1 MRTVSSMRPSM
12 DSTSC
17 ILVEDAKAEAQDEE
31 PRDVT
36 SSQAPTE
43 ESLPT
48 STAVHSSHL
57 SLSSKLSPGSNTDQ
71 QQQQQQQ
78 QQWPAVVE
86 VREYGVPHASTI
98 PPFQFWN
105 SEFRNKE
112 PAFIRLNF
120 TLPWGANFAVYGR
133 RNVAPSVTQ
142 YDFVEF
148 IKGGRV
154 DHRLKRSVDGGLLMV
169 GPFDPTRRGED
180 MIQFQSPAAVSFTTS
195 TTQKWRD
202 HRGDVLHVIPPP
214 LFIVNHNH
222 LEKSP
227 GSSEDVSEG
236 LGVSTTEKVSSW
248 LSGGTKS
255 KRLKSRNSTRHRK
268 TPGLPAAPTYQE
280 VSRRKRVVVGHKVS
294 RRSSGIG
301 ISGSLVMMVN
311 VTLLQYLDTGRWFLS
326 VYNDDLRPQEVTLV
340 VAEAEGVSTAC
351 PNDCGGHGSC
361 YLGKC
366 DCIDGYEGVD
376 CSKTGQC
383 SNPNLPVI
391 PDETDALIHS
401 GQMMYFTRE
410 LVVLCAGVCP
420 VLCSN
425 HGKYGGGMCHCEEGW
440 KGPECDIPE
449 HDCQVPDCSG
459 HGQCLGGVCIC
470 RPGWKGTFC
479 NQVDCVDPLCS
490 SHGSCVGGK
499 CYCKA
504 GWQGVN
510 CSIVDQQVYQ
520 CLPGCSEHGSYDLEM
535 GACIC
540 ENYWSG
546 TDCSQAWTVALM
558 VVVTKASVSV
568 TLDGLVTAVTCC
580 LVTRDAPSTANAR
593 TGPVSALRDGT
604 GGIVPYVWPVPYLEY
619 LRSGS
624 IPPTSDLDRHGQSQL
639 WPDLGFSDMEYSF
652 GFDQLFAKS
661 FGSSCPYKAR
671 SGEIKLD
678 LGQLKSD
685 LNISVAN
692 LASCPSSTSC
702 NCHVCRQNLCAA
714 TRADMLEQSRNR
726 TVVNSAGCRSACN
739 HHGTC
744 TLEDSE
750 YHCVCSDGW
759 AGLDCSIRLE
769 LECDDDIDNDEGK
782 AAHCILEMSR
792 IIWLQMMRDPLASQ
806 WCTMSQTPDLING
819 MTDCSDS
826 ECCNHHSCTEH
837 IMCHAS
843 NDPVEVLLRK
853 QPPSVTASFYQRVKF
868 LIEENSVQSY
878 AHMDEY
884 SESFFAYVVF
894 FSLLPPIVVSSGTRL
909 RRGFYEVTNSPWLV
923 RLWVSSGDVVSVSLS
938 HSLSVKPSLSPPLL
952 YTSGLC
958 VCSRVSVMRGQVVT
972 PQGLGIVGIRVSV
985 DRDSRFGF
993 TLTRAGGWEF
1003 CFGGFDSWHIS
1014 VVSQLSDF
1022 HLQRPSIFLWKTYP
1036 TTKVLDSDPED
1047 SLHPLRPTLYS
1058 PYRFDVLVNGGGAVT
1073 LQFQRNPF
1081 LPLTRTVFVPW
1092 NQIVVLPPIAMQL
1105 SDESDLYREHGS
1117 SAPGLPNNLPGRATP
1132 LFGGTQ
1138 RAPCLDHDHEL
1149 LRPVIMSTWMPEKVG
1164 AMPGRCLVLA
1174 ETQIL
1179 QESIQ
1184 IPGSS
1189 LHLMYQS
1196 SQAPG
1201 YLSTVLMRLTHSTV
1215 PTTLTH
1221 VHVRVEIEG
1230 SVHTRAYEADPH
1242 LTHTFAW
1249 NKRNV
1254 YKQKVY
1260 GVAQAKISVGY
1271 QYSSCPSILWETQTA
1286 VLQGFDVDISDV
1298 GGWSLDIHHHYNFH
1312 EGVLQNGEG
1321 INLLF
1326 KHCHEFFRRKK
1337 APPSTSSTAM
1347 FNDIVTGILQK
1358 EEGNTLLFKNCLEF
1372 SRRKKATPSTSSTA
1386 MFNNM
1391 VTGILQKEE
1400 GTTLHFKH
1408 CHEFSRRKKATTSTS
1423 STAMFNDIVTGILQ
1437 KEEGNTLHFKHCHE
1451 FSRRVM
1457 APPSTSST
1465 AMFNDNVTGT
1475 IQKEESNS
1483 LHFKHCHEFSRRMM
1497 APPST
1502 SSTAMCNDSVTGI
1515 LQKGDGTTFHLKH
1528 CHRRDEALG
1537 SALDC
1542 SSQDIVI
1549 VLMCCEVD
1557 VPGLV
1562 DEIGRKKATTSTS
1575 STAMFN
1581 DIVTGILQKGDGTTL
1596 HFKQYPRTV
1605 KVVMGTGLQ
1614 RPLMCSDCNGSAK
1627 DSRLLTPVAL
1637 TSGPDGSL
1645 YVGDFNLVR
1654 RITPEGNVYTVL
1666 QLSTTQVSYQYYL
1679 SVSPA
1684 DGHLY
1689 ISNSEKHQILRALSV
1704 EPVEEPAI
1712 NYEPV
1717 VGSGER
1723 CIPGDETHCGD
1734 EGPARDAKLAHP
1746 KGLAIAAD
1754 KTMYI
1759 ADGTNI
1765 RAVDPQGVIHT
1776 LVGHHGHHN
1785 HWTPVPCHGA
1795 IPAQQAQLQWPTG
1808 LSLSPLDGSLHF
1820 IDDRLVLKLTD
1831 DLKVKVV
1838 AGTPLHC
1845 HASTVEHHQGTK
1857 TDTTTG
1863 VETAETQIQ
1872 GVPESEEGSKATSTV
1887 LGSVLAL
1894 AFSPTGD
1901 LFIAESDSRK
1911 VNAIRVVDSAGRIS
1925 DFAGKQQEKLNRM
1938 QSCDCNSNS
1947 SLSTTP
1953 GGATLCPCGGLL
1965 PDDTAPD
1972 HNSKETMLSSTAQFT
1987 SISALTV
1994 SPDGVLNVADQ
2005 GSLHILAL
2013 EHYLPTHDENG
2024 EFRIPYPPTREVYVF
2039 NRYGQHIA
2047 TKDLTSGKTRYSFLY
2062 SKNTSFG
2069 KLSTVTDSSGNKI
2082 LFLRDY
2088 SNVVSTIEN
2097 TQDHKSDLKISGV
2110 GFLVKFTEKGKMEI
2124 ELDYDS
2130 STGLLTSRSDSHGGG
2145 GSTPK
2150 SDGSTMFCRM
2160 QGGETFMYHYGDH
2173 GRLIDVVLPTGET
2186 MNLASH
2192 LTPDDGLAIQV
2203 SAGVQSSLADMDQQL
2218 QHLVLLKMEG
2228 QGAKKLVARD
2238 GPLAAA
2244 TEAASFLNGSFSV
2257 RSSWGGQLT
2266 CAAMARHPL
2275 LELSLPVEA
2284 EMLTMWSQQVLTLG
2298 DSLVNTMQWTYSL
2311 VGDVRTTQQTL
2322 HKELWVNQSR
2332 VLGIEFDQANG
2343 HETFY
2348 DRDRQ
2353 ALFIVSF
2360 DPAGLPQSWAPAGG
2374 GLPVNITYDRFNRVD
2389 GWKWGVQ
2396 SEKYSYESHGLLSE
2410 ISSPQDGTTKYTYN
2424 DLNILS
2430 HISLPSQRTFSL
2442 KYDEDGGLRHVT
2454 LPGGTHHSFSCQPS
2468 LGFLRVTYTP
2478 PGSVRAYIQHYSHS
2492 GALLQTVFPGDGAR
2506 VLYRYHPSGQ
2516 LAEVLHGDGRSQL
2529 NYSPV
2534 TSFPSEVLH
2543 SERDFEYRWDYQFQA
2558 GLLTEERLDFGAK
2571 TGLSNAKF
2579 TYEYDTNF
2587 RLTGV
2592 QGRIGGQNLP
2602 EHSLGYNPR
2611 TGAPEQ
2617 LGQFKVSRTK
2627 SNETSVY
2634 DGTAIFSRINNPH
2647 FQDVQV
2653 AVTIHRM
2660 EVFRMEFT
2668 HDSRS
2673 QTRTYT
2679 RNVGVNTY
2687 TNVKNYTWDSDGQL
2701 SGVEAQEPWGFRYDD
2716 NGNMLSLTYRGN
2728 TIPME
2733 YNVMDRIVKFGEGLY
2748 RYDNR
2753 GLVVQNAREE
2763 RFHYN
2768 AKGLLVRATKRGRF
2782 DVRYYYDHLDRLAT
2796 RKDNYGNVTQFFYTN
2811 HQRPN
2816 EVSQIYSPR
2825 DGKLM
2830 SLVYDDRG
2838 HLIFAQV
2845 YRHKYYVATDQ
2856 CGTPIMVFNQ
2866 YGEGIREIMR
2876 SPYGHI
2882 VYDSNPYLYLPVDFC
2897 GGLLD
2902 KVTSL
2907 VHMPNGKVYDPLIGQ
2922 WMSPMWEGV
2931 LDRVANPTHLHL
2943 YRFNGNDPINVRR
2956 NPQHLTDHQSWLT
2969 LLGYDLRSLAPQ
2981 LYPSLLPGGGLPPS
2995 MVLLG
3000 AQPPL
3005 TPHVM
3010 TALSSVQLRP
3020 AGSGPAPFT
3029 VASGFLAQ
3037 LTQRRLGD
3045 ASTLSSPPRS
3055 AVKRDTWP
3063 PEDFPATNPA
3073 SVFPLRRLGSACDP
3087 PFGRGILV
3095 SRTTE
3100 GKAIINSVPTANAIY
3115 RDVFTSVFNQSYL
3128 LPFTFFHNMQ
3138 QDVFYFVKEDPWRA
3152 ADDRGQLKRLGGQ
3165 VNTTFHE
3172 KEAGSQ
3178 EAAVAVAGGGKV
3190 ADLKIHGISAVV
3202 NLRYGTT
3209 PDKEKQ
3215 RLLHHAKVFA
3225 VRKAWHREK
3234 EALRN
3239 GFAGSVDWSA
3249 TEMDEILK
3257 VGYAASYD
3265 GEYVHD
3271 VQRYPE
3277 LAEDPF
3283 NVRFMKKTASTTS
3296 EAVKRRRKK
3305 RSMFQEEGESIQG
3318 KMSLSSMFRDLSF
3331 PSPGSLKEML
3341 LSSDEIK
3348 SCSNSKHWWLPWT
3361 HHRPAC

>member
-1 MRTVSSMRPSM
+1 MSCGEVSPPVRLERDHPLQPAIRGCPVKCVGTTVMNRSALKWGCWEREKRTPLTDIPELLRSPSVSSMRPSM

-169 GPFDPTRRGED
+169 GPLDPTRRGED

-268 TPGLPAAPTYQE
+268 TPGLSAAPTNQE

-376 CSKTGQC
+376 CSK
-383 SNPNLPVI
+383 S
-391 PDETDALIHS
+391 
-401 GQMMYFTRE
+401 
-410 LVVLCAGVCP
+410 VCP

-558 VVVTKASVSV
+558 AVVTKASVSV

-580 LVTRDAPSTANAR
+580 LVTRDAPSTASAR
-593 TGPVSALRDGT
+593 TGPVSALRVGT
-604 GGIVPYVWPVPYLEY
+604 GGIVPYVWPVPYLAY
-619 LRSGS
+619 LRSRLILLTDLANFRSGQVWPVPYLAYLRS
-624 IPPTSDLDRHGQSQL
+624 RLILLTLDLDKYGQSGQVWPVPYLAYLRSELILLTSDLDRYGQSRI
-639 WPDLGFSDMEYSF
+639 WH
-652 GFDQLFAKS
+652 
-661 FGSSCPYKAR
+661 
-671 SGEIKLD
+671 I
-678 LGQLKSD
+678 SD
-685 LNISVAN
+685 L
-692 LASCPSSTSC
+692 
-702 NCHVCRQNLCAA
+702 
-714 TRADMLEQSRNR
+714 
-726 TVVNSAGCRSACN
+726 AGCRSACN

-782 AAHCILEMSR
+782 AAHCV
-792 IIWLQMMRDPLASQ
+792 LA
-806 WCTMSQTPDLING
+806 PDDEGPIGLTVVHNG

-884 SESFFAYVVF
+884 SES
-894 FSLLPPIVVSSGTRL
+894 
-909 RRGFYEVTNSPWLV
+909 
-923 RLWVSSGDVVSVSLS
+923 
-938 HSLSVKPSLSPPLL
+938 
-952 YTSGLC
+952 
-958 VCSRVSVMRGQVVT
+958 RVSVMRGQVVT

-993 TLTRAGGWEF
+993 TLTRAGGW
-1003 CFGGFDSWHIS
+1003 
-1014 VVSQLSDF
+1014 
-1022 HLQRPSIFLWKTYP
+1022 
-1036 TTKVLDSDPED
+1036 
-1047 SLHPLRPTLYS
+1047 
-1058 PYRFDVLVNGGGAVT
+1058 FDVLVNGGGAVT

-1312 EGVLQNGEG
+1312 E
-1321 INLLF
+1321 
-1326 KHCHEFFRRKK
+1326 
-1337 APPSTSSTAM
+1337 
-1347 FNDIVTGILQK
+1347 
-1358 EEGNTLLFKNCLEF
+1358 
-1372 SRRKKATPSTSSTA
+1372 
-1386 MFNNM
+1386 
-1391 VTGILQKEE
+1391 
-1400 GTTLHFKH
+1400 
-1408 CHEFSRRKKATTSTS
+1408 
-1423 STAMFNDIVTGILQ
+1423 
-1437 KEEGNTLHFKHCHE
+1437 
-1451 FSRRVM
+1451 
-1457 APPSTSST
+1457 
-1465 AMFNDNVTGT
+1465 
-1475 IQKEESNS
+1475 
-1483 LHFKHCHEFSRRMM
+1483 
-1497 APPST
+1497 
-1502 SSTAMCNDSVTGI
+1502 
-1515 LQKGDGTTFHLKH
+1515 
-1528 CHRRDEALG
+1528 
-1537 SALDC
+1537 
-1542 SSQDIVI
+1542 
-1549 VLMCCEVD
+1549 
-1557 VPGLV
+1557 
-1562 DEIGRKKATTSTS
+1562 
-1575 STAMFN
+1575 
-1581 DIVTGILQKGDGTTL
+1581 GILQKGDGTTL

-1845 HASTVEHHQGTK
+1845 HASTVEHHQGSK

-2145 GSTPK
+2145 G
-2150 SDGSTMFCRM
+2150 
-2160 QGGETFMYHYGDH
+2160 GETFMYHYGDH

-2343 HETFY
+2343 RETFY

-2602 EHSLGYNPR
+2602 EHSLGYNSR

-3020 AGSGPAPFT
+3020 GGSGPAPFT

>member
-1 MRTVSSMRPSM
+1 MNRMEYLMSGSPRTYPTTSSCKAPKSPAGVQMSGGGPSSKDFLQPGDTAGLAPASKTSTVTSQHRLAPQLMASPPQLSVAPANTIAMPVFPLRSAPSPYSPYSPSRFHIDKRCQHRCSWKCCSIALILLSVALTAMLAYFGAVSSTRPGL

-17 ILVEDAKAEAQDEE
+17 ILVEDARAVAQDEE

-36 SSQAPTE
+36 SSQSPTE

-48 STAVHSSHL
+48 STAVHSSGH
-57 SLSSKLSPGSNTDQ
+57 SASNKLPGGVNAGHHDATDQ
-71 QQQQQQQ
+71 QQTQQQIQQQQ
-78 QQWPAVVE
+78 QQWPAVLE
-86 VREYGVPHASTI
+86 MRELGIPHSATI

-148 IKGGRV
+148 VKGGRI
-154 DHRLKRSVDGGLLMV
+154 DHRLKRSLSGTSYITGDGTSLDAMV
-169 GPFDPTRRGED
+169 TAND
-180 MIQFQSPAAVSFTTS
+180 MVHYHPSHVSSISAVSFTTS
-195 TTQKWRD
+195 TTQNWRD
-202 HRGDVLHVIPPP
+202 HRIIPGSETLHVIPPP
-214 LFIVNHNH
+214 PFIVNHNH
-222 LEKSP
+222 LERSP
-227 GSSEDVSEG
+227 QSQEDNSEGVSEG
-236 LGVSTTEKVSSW
+236 ILSSSPTYMKLRKPHDLHNTKGVSSRGSNHK
-248 LSGGTKS
+248 LSQSVKGKTKE
-255 KRLKSRNSTRHRK
+255 TRHR
-268 TPGLPAAPTYQE
+268 GGEEGNQQRGSGE
-280 VSRRKRVVVGHKVS
+280 VQKHKVGK
-294 RRSSGIG
+294 RSSGTG
-301 ISGSLVMMVN
+301 IDGSVLMLVN

-326 VYNDDLRPQEVTLV
+326 VYNDDLRPHQVTLV
-340 VAEAEGVSTAC
+340 VAAAEGVSTAC
-351 PNDCGGHGSC
+351 PNDCSGHGSC

-376 CSKTGQC
+376 CSK
-383 SNPNLPVI
+383 S
-391 PDETDALIHS
+391 
-401 GQMMYFTRE
+401 
-410 LVVLCAGVCP
+410 VCP

-425 HGKYGGGMCHCEEGW
+425 HGKYGGGLCHCEEGW

-459 HGQCLGGVCIC
+459 HGQCLAGVCIC
-470 RPGWKGTFC
+470 QPGWKGTIC
-479 NQVDCVDPLCS
+479 EQVDCPDPNCS
-490 SHGSCVGGK
+490 GHGSCVGGK

-504 GWQGVN
+504 GWQGTN
-510 CSIVDQQVYQ
+510 CSAVDQQVYQ
-520 CLPGCSEHGSYDLEM
+520 CLPGCSEHGSYDLET
-535 GACIC
+535 GACVC
-540 ENYWSG
+540 DNYWAG
-546 TDCSQAWTVALM
+546 PDCSQALCSLDCGPHGHCDKGRCECHKGWTG
-558 VVVTKASVSV
+558 
-568 TLDGLVTAVTCC
+568 DRC
-580 LVTRDAPSTANAR
+580 
-593 TGPVSALRDGT
+593 
-604 GGIVPYVWPVPYLEY
+604 
-619 LRSGS
+619 
-624 IPPTSDLDRHGQSQL
+624 DLLPCDPRCSEHGQCKNGTCVCSQGWNGKHCTL
-639 WPDLGFSDMEYSF
+639 P
-652 GFDQLFAKS
+652 
-661 FGSSCPYKAR
+661 
-671 SGEIKLD
+671 
-678 LGQLKSD
+678 
-685 LNISVAN
+685 
-692 LASCPSSTSC
+692 
-702 NCHVCRQNLCAA
+702 
-714 TRADMLEQSRNR
+714 
-726 TVVNSAGCRSACN
+726 GCKSACN
-739 HHGTC
+739 RHGTC
-744 TLEDSE
+744 ALEDGE

-769 LECDDDIDNDEGK
+769 MECNDEIDNDE
-782 AAHCILEMSR
+782 
-792 IIWLQMMRDPLASQ
+792 D
-806 WCTMSQTPDLING
+806 G
-819 MTDCSDS
+819 MIDCSDS
-826 ECCNHHSCTEH
+826 ECCSHPSCNDH
-837 IMCHAS
+837 IMCLAS

-868 LIEENSVQSY
+868 LIEEKSVQSY

-884 SESFFAYVVF
+884 SESQFW
-894 FSLLPPIVVSSGTRL
+894 
-909 RRGFYEVTNSPWLV
+909 NSFTP
-923 RLWVSSGDVVSVSLS
+923 R
-938 HSLSVKPSLSPPLL
+938 
-952 YTSGLC
+952 
-958 VCSRVSVMRGQVVT
+958 RVSVMRGQVVT

-993 TLTRAGGWEF
+993 TLTRAGGW
-1003 CFGGFDSWHIS
+1003 
-1014 VVSQLSDF
+1014 
-1022 HLQRPSIFLWKTYP
+1022 
-1036 TTKVLDSDPED
+1036 
-1047 SLHPLRPTLYS
+1047 
-1058 PYRFDVLVNGGGAVT
+1058 FDVLVNGGGAVT
-1073 LQFQRNPF
+1073 LQFQRSPF

-1092 NQIVVLPPIAMQL
+1092 NQIVVLPPVAMQL
-1105 SDESDLYREHGS
+1105 SDDTDIYRDAGGNSLPYVYSRSTNQWELPRFFRVWQSWGSMPVFPSSPLTSGEHG
-1117 SAPGLPNNLPGRATP
+1117 
-1132 LFGGTQ
+1132 
-1138 RAPCLDHDHEL
+1138 PCMDHDHEML
-1149 LRPVIMSTWMPEKVG
+1149 HPVVMSTWMPDKVG
-1164 AMPGRCLVLA
+1164 GMPGKSLVFA

-1179 QESIQ
+1179 QESIR

-1201 YLSTVLMRLTHSTV
+1201 YLSSVLMRLTDASI
-1215 PTTLTH
+1215 PPTLTH

-1230 SVHTRAYEADPH
+1230 SVHTKTYEADPH
-1242 LTHTFAW
+1242 LVHTFAW

-1260 GVAQAKISVGY
+1260 GVAQARISVGY
-1271 QYSSCPSILWETQTA
+1271 QYSSCPAVVWETQTA
-1286 VLQGFDVDISDV
+1286 TLQGFDVDISDV

-1312 EGVLQNGEG
+1312 EG
-1321 INLLF
+1321 
-1326 KHCHEFFRRKK
+1326 
-1337 APPSTSSTAM
+1337 
-1347 FNDIVTGILQK
+1347 
-1358 EEGNTLLFKNCLEF
+1358 
-1372 SRRKKATPSTSSTA
+1372 
-1386 MFNNM
+1386 
-1391 VTGILQKEE
+1391 
-1400 GTTLHFKH
+1400 
-1408 CHEFSRRKKATTSTS
+1408 
-1423 STAMFNDIVTGILQ
+1423 
-1437 KEEGNTLHFKHCHE
+1437 
-1451 FSRRVM
+1451 
-1457 APPSTSST
+1457 
-1465 AMFNDNVTGT
+1465 
-1475 IQKEESNS
+1475 
-1483 LHFKHCHEFSRRMM
+1483 
-1497 APPST
+1497 
-1502 SSTAMCNDSVTGI
+1502 I
-1515 LQKGDGTTFHLKH
+1515 LQKGDG
-1528 CHRRDEALG
+1528 
-1537 SALDC
+1537 S
-1542 SSQDIVI
+1542 
-1549 VLMCCEVD
+1549 
-1557 VPGLV
+1557 
-1562 DEIGRKKATTSTS
+1562 
-1575 STAMFN
+1575 
-1581 DIVTGILQKGDGTTL
+1581 TL

-1614 RPLMCSDCNGSAK
+1614 RQLLCTTQCNGAAK

-1666 QLSTTQVSYQYYL
+1666 QLSATQVSYQYYL

-1689 ISNSEKHQILRALSV
+1689 ISNPEKHQVLRALSL
-1704 EPVEEPAI
+1704 EPVTEPAI
-1712 NYEPV
+1712 NCEPV

-1734 EGPARDAKLAHP
+1734 GGPARDAKLAHP

-1765 RAVDPQGVIHT
+1765 RAVDPKGIIHT

-1845 HASTVEHHQGTK
+1845 HV
-1857 TDTTTG
+1857 TTG
-1863 VETAETQIQ
+1863 SSNSDHSQHSKQHSGGNNSDNTSGGEPSAVKSDAE
-1872 GVPESEEGSKATSTV
+1872 GEEGLKATGTV

-1925 DFAGKQQEKLNRM
+1925 DFAGRPHDKPYRPS
-1938 QSCDCNSNS
+1938 SCDCNGNATGSPVGTGGSCLCGAPGS
-1947 SLSTTP
+1947 SS
-1953 GGATLCPCGGLL
+1953 
-1965 PDDTAPD
+1965 TAPED
-1972 HNSKETMLSSTAQFT
+1972 VTGSGHSAASSKETMLSSNAQFT

-1994 SPDGVLNVADQ
+1994 SPDGILNVADQ

-2024 EFRIPYPPTREVYVF
+2024 EFRIPYPPTQEVYVF

-2047 TKDLTSGKTRYSFLY
+2047 TRDLTSGKTRYSFLY

-2110 GFLVKFTEKGKMEI
+2110 GFLVKFSEKGTSDI

-2130 STGLLTSRSDSHGGG
+2130 TTGLLISRADSRGGG
-2145 GSTPK
+2145 G
-2150 SDGSTMFCRM
+2150 
-2160 QGGETFMYHYGDH
+2160 GETYMYRYGEA
-2173 GRLIDVVLPTGET
+2173 GRLESVILPTGET
-2186 MNLASH
+2186 MSLASH
-2192 LTPDDGLAIQV
+2192 LTEDDSLAVQV
-2203 SAGVQSSLADMDQQL
+2203 STPVQSLSVTMPEQPVVTTLRM
-2218 QHLVLLKMEG
+2218 KG
-2228 QGAKKLVARD
+2228 RGAHRLTIREDTAVS
-2238 GPLAAA
+2238 
-2244 TEAASFLNGSFSV
+2244 EAASFRNGSFSV
-2257 RSSWGGQLT
+2257 HWSWGGHLQSQ
-2266 CAAMARHPL
+2266 AVARHPL

-2284 EMLTMWSQQVLTLG
+2284 EMLPIWSDQILTLG
-2298 DSLVNTMQWTYSL
+2298 EGLSNHMHWTYSL
-2311 VGDVRTTQQTL
+2311 VGDVRASEQTL
-2322 HKELWVNQSR
+2322 HRELWVNQSR
-2332 VLGIEFDQANG
+2332 VLGVEFDQATG
-2343 HETFY
+2343 RETFY
-2348 DRDRQ
+2348 DRERQ
-2353 ALFIVSF
+2353 PLLTVTFNH
-2360 DPAGLPQSWAPAGG
+2360 AGLPQSWVPANGG
-2374 GLPVNITYDRFNRVD
+2374 QPVNITYDRFSRVD
-2389 GWKWGVQ
+2389 GWRWGSQ
-2396 SEKYSYESHGLLSE
+2396 SERYSYESNGLLSE
-2410 ISSPQDGTTKYTYN
+2410 ISSPQDGTTKFEYN
-2424 DLNILS
+2424 KLNMLFVIT
-2430 HISLPSQRTFSL
+2430 LPSGRRFEFQ
-2442 KYDEDGGLRHVT
+2442 YDEDGGLRYVT
-2454 LPGGTHHSFSCQPS
+2454 LPSNKRHSFSCQPS

-2478 PGSVRAYIQHYSHS
+2478 PGSLRSYIQHYAHS
-2492 GALLQTVFPGDGAR
+2492 GALLQTVFPVDGAR
-2506 VLYRYHPSGQ
+2506 VIYRYHASGQ
-2516 LAEVLHGDGRSQL
+2516 LAEVLHGDGRSQI
-2529 NYSPV
+2529 NYSPL
-2534 TSFPSEVLH
+2534 TGFPSELLH
-2543 SERDFEYRWDYQFQA
+2543 SEREFEYRWDYQYVA
-2558 GLLTEERLDFGAK
+2558 GLLMEERLDFGAK

-2579 TYEYDTNF
+2579 TYEYDSNF

-2602 EHSLGYNPR
+2602 EHALAYNIR
-2611 TGAPEQ
+2611 TGALEQ
-2617 LGQFKVSRTK
+2617 LGQFKVSQPRP
-2627 SNETSVY
+2627 NETTVF
-2634 DGTAIFSRINNPH
+2634 DGTAIFSRWNND
-2647 FQDVQV
+2647 QYQETQV

-2668 HDSRS
+2668 YDSRSRIS

-2687 TNVKNYTWDSDGQL
+2687 TNVKNYTWDPDGQL

-2856 CGTPIMVFNQ
+2856 CGTPVMVFNQ

-2902 KVTSL
+2902 QVTSL
-2907 VHMPNGKVYDPLIGQ
+2907 VHMPSGKVYDPLIGQ
-2922 WMSPMWEGV
+2922 WMSPMWEGI
-2931 LDRVANPTHLHL
+2931 LDRVANPSHLHL
-2943 YRFNGNDPINVRR
+2943 YRFNGNDPINVRHR
-2956 NPQHLTDHQSWLT
+2956 PRHLTDHQSWLS
-2969 LLGYDLRSLAPQ
+2969 LLGYNLQNLAPQ
-2981 LYPSLLPGGGLPPS
+2981 LYPDRLPGGGLPLS
-2995 MVLLG
+2995 
-3000 AQPPL
+3000 PPGL
-3005 TPHVM
+3005 WGSKEEMPYVVS
-3010 TALSSVQLRP
+3010 LRSSIQLRQESSS
-3020 AGSGPAPFT
+3020 AFG
-3029 VASGFLAQ
+3029 VASGFLAH
-3037 LTQRRLGD
+3037 LAERRPGD

-3055 AVKRDTWP
+3055 AVKKDTWP
-3063 PEDFPATNPA
+3063 PEDFPTTNPS
-3073 SVFPLRRLGSACDP
+3073 SVFQFRRLGAACDP

-3095 SRTTE
+3095 SRTPD
-3100 GKAIINSVPTANAIY
+3100 GKAVISSVPAANAIY

-3128 LPFTFFHNMQ
+3128 LPFTFFHNAQ
-3138 QDVFYFVKEDPWRA
+3138 QDVFFFVKEDSWRA
-3152 ADDRGQLKRLGGQ
+3152 SEDRGQLKRLGGQ

-3172 KEAGSQ
+3172 KEAASG
-3178 EAAVAVAGGGKV
+3178 ETPAGTAGGKV
-3190 ADLKIHGISAVV
+3190 ADLKLHGAGAVV

-3209 PDKEKQ
+3209 PEREKQ
-3215 RLLHHAKVFA
+3215 RLLHHAKIIA

-3239 GFAGSVDWSA
+3239 GFAGSIDWSA
-3249 TEMDEILK
+3249 TEVDEILK
-3257 VGYAASYD
+3257 VGYASSYD

-3271 VQRYPE
+3271 VRKYPE

-3283 NVRFMKKTASTTS
+3283 NIRFVKKATISATTQDS
-3296 EAVKRRRKK
+3296 AGRRRRRKRDARIEEQENK
-3305 RSMFQEEGESIQG
+3305 MEFTSYLNETRQFSQLFQHTMRDTSAA
-3318 KMSLSSMFRDLSF
+3318 SLDSDSGNKNLTSLD
-3331 PSPGSLKEML
+3331 SPIIVHTTRQTCQNK
-3341 LSSDEIK
+3341 
-3348 SCSNSKHWWLPWT
+3348 KHWWLLWT
-3361 HHRPAC
+3361 HIRPSC